1 MADNQSSETEVQ
13 NQDNAIYSKFQ
24 GDKEAVLD
32 ITTEYLKIDP
42 ELDGTIDFKNIQAN
56 LRKAANQA
64 ITDGDFT
71 AGLKKLE
78 ALRDAKTNILTYV
91 ENGTLIRDA
100 RSAKDPRV
108 LSSEAFEMQYLNAI
122 RAAIDL
128 VEQDPQ
134 FIGKENEQKKDDAI
148 KAMTSNV
155 ASAMTA
161 IQKPDLDQKQC
172 AKNFKKE
179 ITKLGSLLEKQGVK
193 KPFKKLNIAKDFQN
207 FKDEHKNIVT
217 ISSIVDKNGKQRNVV
232 EAEVAFK
239 ELTADQKKDY
249 QAIIDA
255 KDTPKW
261 FQKLKPW
268 EQKLVE
274 NNAQAIIEGNHV
286 IPTQLRQIVGMKN
299 AFEKITAVMNGQEL
313 EILHTSKHAGTLTSL
328 AKDKKSRQ
336 DITNENAKQA
346 QAWMGSEKQIHCNTL
361 NSLNGAGNDHE
372 IVTRTANAMKDVGG
386 NETNTAFNQ
395 FRYLGRSHDFSGV
408 KNVLGKLKVLSTENI
423 TDIKEKE
430 RGKIAQLQQ
439 SIEKLTNSEKK
450 ANRWFKYPD
459 SENSSLAVSTALNQV
474 TNDISKLSPDTREAL
489 NLPQEEILTMCASGK
504 DRTGLAEHDQSAQ
517 ALQAYL

>member
-1 MADNQSSETEVQ
+1 MADNQSLEPEVQ

-24 GDKEAVLD
+24 KDKEAVLD
-32 ITTEYLKIDP
+32 ITTKYLKSNS
-42 ELDGTIDFKNIQAN
+42 ELDGTINFENIQNN
-56 LRKAANQA
+56 LRKAADQA

-78 ALRDAKTNILTYV
+78 ALRDAKTNILSYV

-100 RSAKDPRV
+100 RNAKDPRV

-134 FIGKENEQKKDDAI
+134 FIGEENKKKKDNAI
-148 KAMTSNV
+148 EAITSNV

-161 IQKPDLDQKQC
+161 IQKSNLDQKQY
-172 AKNFKKE
+172 AKNLKKE
-179 ITKLGSLLEKQGVK
+179 ITKLGSLLEKQGIK
-193 KPFKKLNIAKDFQN
+193 KSFKKLNIAKDFQN

-217 ISSIVDKNGKQRNVV
+217 ISSIVDKNGIPRNVV

-239 ELTADQKKDY
+239 ALTADQKKDY

-274 NNAQAIIEGNHV
+274 EAAPKIIAGTHV

-299 AFEKITAVMNGQEL
+299 AFEKITAVMNDQKL
-313 EILHTSKHAGTLTSL
+313 EVLHTSKHAGTLTSL

-336 DITNENAKQA
+336 DITNGNAKQA
-346 QAWMGSEKQIHCNTL
+346 QAWIGSEKQIHCNTL
-361 NSLNGAGNDHE
+361 NSLHGAGNDHE
-372 IVTRTANAMKDVGG
+372 IVTRTANAMKAVGG

-408 KNVLGKLKVLSTENI
+408 QNVLEGLKGLSI
-423 TDIKEKE
+423 
-430 RGKIAQLQQ
+430 G
-439 SIEKLTNSEKK
+439 
-450 ANRWFKYPD
+450 
-459 SENSSLAVSTALNQV
+459 
-474 TNDISKLSPDTREAL
+474 
-489 NLPQEEILTMCASGK
+489 
-504 DRTGLAEHDQSAQ
+504 
-517 ALQAYL
+517 